1 MPVYALGPH
10 RPIVDPTAT
19 VTETAVVIGKV
30 ELHANSSVWFGAT
43 LRGDNEPIVIGKGSN
58 VQEGAVLHT
67 DPGSPLHVGENVT
80 VGHQAMLHGCT
91 IGTGSLIGI
100 QAIVL
105 NGARVGSHCLIGAGA
120 LIAEG
125 KEIPDGSLVMGSPGR
140 VVRSLSDSDR
150 ENMLRIAR
158 NYSERAAHYRAG
170 LSPLEQRPY
179 RAD

>member
-91 IGTGSLIGI
+91 IGAGSLIGI
-100 QAIVL
+100 QAVVL
-105 NGARVGSHCLIGAGA
+105 NDAVIGRDCLIGACA
-120 LIAEG
+120 LVTSG
-125 KEIPDGSLVMGSPGR
+125 SKIPDRSMVLGSPAK
-140 VVRSLSDSDR
+140 VVRTLTD
-150 ENMLRIAR
+150 EEIANMHKGIQT
-158 NYSERAAHYRAG
+158 YVDRAAMFRRE
-170 LSPLEQRPY
+170 LKRI
-179 RAD
+179 D

>member
-10 RPIVDPTAT
+10 RPVVDPTAT

-91 IGTGSLIGI
+91 IGAGSLIGI
-100 QAIVL
+100 QAVVL
-105 NGARVGSHCLIGAGA
+105 NDAVIGRDCLIGACA
-120 LIAEG
+120 LVTSG
-125 KEIPDGSLVMGSPGR
+125 SKIPDRSMVLGSPAK
-140 VVRSLSDSDR
+140 VVRTLTD
-150 ENMLRIAR
+150 EEIANMHKGIQT
-158 NYSERAAHYRAG
+158 YVDRAAMFRRE
-170 LSPLEQRPY
+170 LKRI
-179 RAD
+179 D

>member
-30 ELHANSSVWFGAT
+30 ELHANSSIWFGAT

-91 IGTGSLIGI
+91 IGAGSLIGI
-100 QAIVL
+100 QAVVL
-105 NGARVGSHCLIGAGA
+105 NDAVIGRDCLIGACA
-120 LIAEG
+120 LVTSG
-125 KEIPDGSLVMGSPGR
+125 SKIPDRSMVLGSPAK
-140 VVRSLSDSDR
+140 VVRTLTD
-150 ENMLRIAR
+150 EEIANMHKGIQT
-158 NYSERAAHYRAG
+158 YVDRAAMFRRE
-170 LSPLEQRPY
+170 LKRI
-179 RAD
+179 D

>member
-1 MPVYALGPH
+1 MPAFRL
-10 RPIVDPTAT
+10 DPYTPELDPSVWIAPG
-19 VTETAVVIGKV
+19 ASVIGHV
-30 ELHANSSVWFGAT
+30 RMGPGCSVWFGAVI
-43 LRGDNEPIVIGKGSN
+43 RADNDLIALGEQVN
-58 VQEGAVLHT
+58 VQDGAILHT
-67 DPGSPLHVGENVT
+67 DPGYPLQIADRVSI
-80 VGHQAMLHGCT
+80 GHQAMLHGCT

>member
-1 MPVYALGPH
+1 MPVSALGPH

-91 IGTGSLIGI
+91 IGAGSLIGI
-100 QAIVL
+100 QAVVL
-105 NGARVGSHCLIGAGA
+105 NDAVIGRDCLIGACA
-120 LIAEG
+120 LVTSG
-125 KEIPDGSLVMGSPGR
+125 SKIPDRSMVLGSPAK
-140 VVRSLSDSDR
+140 VVRTLTD
-150 ENMLRIAR
+150 EEIANMHKGIQT
-158 NYSERAAHYRAG
+158 YVDRAAMFRRE
-170 LSPLEQRPY
+170 LKRI
-179 RAD
+179 D